1 MVVPST
7 IWLTLDARICS
18 ERFIHSQRK
27 GLQDI
32 ADELNIK
39 RQGNAHQAGS
49 DSLLTSRI
57 FFEIKKN
64 HAGGFQPDL
73 RYIHNSWL
81 VLIPSGTIH
90 GLNDYT
96 NRVSPQDQSPFIP
109 ELPPNRTGMNN
120 TPGPTAG
127 SITTNTITT
136 TAASGSINSVNATA
150 PAFTPRSTGGA
161 KEVFQFGK
169 MGGI

>member
-1 MVVPST
+1 MVFANHS
-7 IWLTLDARICS
+7 ILIGDARICS
-18 ERFIHSQRK
+18 ERYIHSQRK

-49 DSLLTSRI
+49 DSLLTSRV

-64 HAGGFQPDL
+64 HAGGLQPDL
-73 RYIHNSWL
+73 RYPNRKFTDN
-81 VLIPSGTIH
+81 SGTIH
-90 GLNDYT
+90 GLNDYS
-96 NRVSPQDQSPFIP
+96 NRISPQDQSPYIP
-109 ELPPNRTGMNN
+109 ELAPNRSAMNN
-120 TPGPTAG
+120 TPGPVG
-127 SITTNTITT
+127 TT
-136 TAASGSINSVNATA
+136 SLNSVSASA
-150 PAFTPRSTGGA
+150 PAFTPRGAGGA

>member
-1 MVVPST
+1 MST
-7 IWLTLDARICS
+7 VHTRYFYADLDARICS
-18 ERFIHSQRK
+18 ERFVHSQRK

-49 DSLLTSRI
+49 DALLTSRV

-64 HAGGFQPDL
+64 FPGDLPSDL
-73 RYIHNSWL
+73 RYHPMC
-81 VLIPSGTIH
+81 VADDSGTIH
-90 GLNDYT
+90 GLNDYSS
-96 NRVSPQDQSPFIP
+96 RVSPSDTSPFIP
-109 ELPPNRTGMNN
+109 DLTPNRPGLST
-120 TPGPTAG
+120 TPGPISG
-127 SITTNTITT
+127 LNSI
-136 TAASGSINSVNATA
+136 VNPSA
-150 PAFTPRSTGGA
+150 PTFTPRGGTSSGGA

>member
-1 MVVPST
+1 MMSVPLPSADSEFFEL
-7 IWLTLDARICS
+7 LTTFFPSVYDARICS

-39 RQGNAHQAGS
+39 RHGNAHQAGS
-49 DSLLTSRI
+49 DSLLTSRV

-64 HAGGFQPDL
+64 YAGGLQQDL
-73 RYIHNSWL
+73 RYILLCQAN
-81 VLIPSGTIH
+81 ISGTIH
-90 GLNDYT
+90 GLNDYS
-96 NRVSPQDQSPFIP
+96 NRVSPPDQSPYIP
-109 ELPPNRTGMNN
+109 ELAPNRTGMNT
-120 TPGPTAG
+120 TPGPVGT
-127 SITTNTITT
+127 S
-136 TAASGSINSVNATA
+136 SLNSVNASA

>member
-1 MVVPST
+1 MVRPLISPNK
-7 IWLTLDARICS
+7 DARICS
-18 ERFIHSQRK
+18 ERFIQSQRK

-39 RQGNAHQAGS
+39 RHGNAHQAGS
-49 DSLLTSRI
+49 DSLLTSRV

-64 HAGGFQPDL
+64 YAGGLQQDL
-73 RYIHNSWL
+73 R
-81 VLIPSGTIH
+81 GTIH
-90 GLNDYT
+90 GLNDYS
-96 NRVSPQDQSPFIP
+96 NRVSPPDQSPYIP
-109 ELPPNRTGMNN
+109 ELAPNRTGMNN
-120 TPGPTAG
+120 TPGPVGT
-127 SITTNTITT
+127 S
-136 TAASGSINSVNATA
+136 SLNSVNASA